1 MCPMHKAAAAQTARL
16 TRHTFPKHTLLHT
29 FRKCALFA
37 KSAPLHALL
46 SWTTHRTGACR
57 IATGIAIT
65 SQCSAPV
72 KPARPP
78 RLPTGAPPVR
88 TACRRERAARVPQLS
103 QLRIQLLVV
112 AFPVLSIVDPMHS
125 DLAGGPAART
135 VEEPADLVRVRG
147 HLPSEPGSP
156 NLAPCSMD

>member
-1 MCPMHKAAAAQTARL
+1 MCTCTKLPQRKPRDSPSHLSKAHSSPHLSQMCSLCKKRTPACVAIMDQTQD
-16 TRHTFPKHTLLHT
+16 
-29 FRKCALFA
+29 
-37 KSAPLHALL
+37 
-46 SWTTHRTGACR
+46 GG

-147 HLPSEPGSP
+147 HLPSEPGSS